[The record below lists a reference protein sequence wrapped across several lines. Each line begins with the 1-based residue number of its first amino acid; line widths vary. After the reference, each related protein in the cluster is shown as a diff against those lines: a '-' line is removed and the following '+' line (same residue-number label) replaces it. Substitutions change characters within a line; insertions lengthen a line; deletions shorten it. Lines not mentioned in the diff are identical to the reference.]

1 MTRDASNMSSKLIS
15 DTRRIV
21 REDFI
26 MDTESTFGVKLQI
39 VLYLGIPR
47 LDWCHITT
55 VDISFRRT
63 FRRQIKIFFEKKMS
77 KTLSLQ
83 SNNKWPFENTQKH
96 DCL

>member
-1 MTRDASNMSSKLIS
+1 MSIKLIS
-15 DTRRIV
+15 DTRRTV

-26 MDTESTFGVKLQI
+26 VDTESTSGLKLQI

-63 FRRQIKIFFEKKMS
+63 FQRQIKIFEKKCLKHFLDNLTINGLS
-77 KTLSLQ
+77 KALKNMTVY
-83 SNNKWPFENTQKH
+83 NVIP
-96 DCL
+96 